1 LNKALNSWSSTTLFS
16 KVLSYPNKMQETM
29 FILTTTP
36 KQSQMAL
43 STQVKESINQAANN
57 LRDALAFAA
66 RSEHPVVISTL
77 TDLLVRI
84 ESVESIEDIM
94 RQMDDKSKSFG
105 ARPPFFMG

>member
-1 LNKALNSWSSTTLFS
+1 MLFS
-16 KVLSYPNKMQETM
+16 KALSYPNKMLETM
-29 FILTTTP
+29 FILTTAP

-84 ESVESIEDIM
+84 ESVESIEDVM
-94 RQMDDKSKSFG
+94 RQMEDKAKNPGSK
-105 ARPPFFMG
+105 PPFFMG